1 MLKDLHF
8 RFTGFHGSRG
18 RCHIRLIRAAGDKP
32 LVIVCSQYI
41 NYYGT
46 SVTNA
51 VETIAKKLFYDIANK
66 HIEGDDICSHL
77 CIHRWWDSDVNL
89 FDKLLSFIFPQK
101 YKSRF
106 SSLRIDLVEYFSKI
120 VWVENYPETFSVYS
134 GKKHLAIVKMSNNGY
149 PNWFGIND
157 NLFFKETGFTIS
169 EVLPDDD
176 ELDLNKVE
184 LKIDYAKYDVDEL
197 GNWQGYSIR
206 RWTKKIVEQLPER
219 LSAFRHEHSID
230 NEEDISELSI
240 QDQIS
245 KFFCVEL
252 PAPELFEREFKFS
265 KILGINVKGKEKS
278 TDFVIYKPNREID
291 SLLEV
296 KRTSFYNNN
305 LVNEIKKDIARL
317 ILLSDKLHCYCY
329 FLLYGNVNLLEKELL
344 KLDKYLSLNDEI
356 SFMKKEF
363 LINGGD
369 FKSEYDELIK
379 FRNIN
384 KGHTMLQGKK
394 LNQKNGVFLW
404 QVAVNKEMLTL
415 HRGYE
420 FILWNYK

>member
-18 RCHIRLIRAAGDKP
+18 RCHIRLVRADHDKP
-32 LVIVCSQYI
+32 LVIICSQYI

-51 VETIAKKLFYDIANK
+51 VEIIAEKLFYDIANK
-66 HIEGDDICSHL
+66 RIEGNDISYPL
-77 CIHRWWDSDVNL
+77 SIHRWWDSDVNL
-89 FDKLLSFIFPQK
+89 FDKLISLIFPQK

-106 SSLRIDLVEYFSKI
+106 SSLRLDLVESFSKI
-120 VWVENYPETFSVYS
+120 TWVENYPEAFSKFS
-134 GKKHLAIVKMSNNGY
+134 GKKHLAIVKIDNDGC
-149 PNWFGIND
+149 PHWFGIKD
-157 NLFFKETGFTIS
+157 ELFLKETGFIIS
-169 EVLPDDD
+169 EILPDDA

-184 LKIDYAKYDVDEL
+184 SKMDYSRDDIDEL
-197 GNWQGYSIR
+197 SNRQGYSIR

-219 LSAFRHEHSID
+219 LSAYRYEHSID
-230 NEEDISELSI
+230 NEEGINELSI

-265 KILGINVKGKEKS
+265 KILGINVKGKEKA

-296 KRTSFYNNN
+296 KRTSLYNN
-305 LVNEIKKDIARL
+305 LAIEIKKDIARL
-317 ILLSDKLHCYCY
+317 LLLSDKLHCYCY
-329 FLLYGNVNLLEKELL
+329 FLLYGNIDFLEKELL
-344 KLDKYLSLNDEI
+344 KLDKYLSLNDDV
-356 SFMKKEF
+356 SFMTKDF
-363 LINGGD
+363 LINRGD
-369 FKSEYDELIK
+369 FKSEYDEVIK
-379 FRNIN
+379 SRGIS
-384 KGHTMLQGKK
+384 KGYTMLQGRNI
-394 LNQKNGVFLW
+394 NQKNVVFLW
-404 QVAVNKEMLTL
+404 QIAVNKEMLTL

-420 FILWNYK
+420 FVLWNYK

>member
-18 RCHIRLIRAAGDKP
+18 RCHIRLVRADHDKP
-32 LVIVCSQYI
+32 LVIICSQYI

-51 VETIAKKLFYDIANK
+51 VEIIAEKLFYDIANK
-66 HIEGDDICSHL
+66 RIEGNDISYPL
-77 CIHRWWDSDVNL
+77 SIYRGWDSDINF
-89 FDKLLSFIFPQK
+89 FDKLISLIFPRK

-106 SSLRIDLVEYFSKI
+106 SSLRLDLVESFSKI
-120 VWVENYPETFSVYS
+120 IWIENYPETFSKFS
-134 GKKHLAIVKMSNNGY
+134 EKKHLAIVKIDSDGY
-149 PNWFGIND
+149 PHWFGIRD
-157 NLFFKETGFTIS
+157 ELFFKDTGLSIS
-169 EVLPDDD
+169 EILPDDD

-184 LKIDYAKYDVDEL
+184 SKIDYSRDDIDEL

-219 LSAFRHEHSID
+219 LSAYRYEHSIG
-230 NEEDISELSI
+230 NEEGINELSI

-265 KILGINVKGKEKS
+265 KILGLNVKGKEKA

-296 KRTSFYNNN
+296 KRTSFNNN
-305 LVNEIKKDIARL
+305 LAVEIKKDIARL
-317 ILLSDKLHCYCY
+317 LLLSEKLHCYCY
-329 FLLYGNVNLLEKELL
+329 FLVYGNIDFLEKELL
-344 KLDKYLSLNDEI
+344 KLDKYLSLNDDI
-356 SFMKKEF
+356 SFMTKDF
-363 LINGGD
+363 LINRGD
-369 FKSEYDELIK
+369 FKSEYDEVIK
-379 FRNIN
+379 SRGIS
-384 KGHTMLQGKK
+384 KGYTMLQGRNI
-394 LNQKNGVFLW
+394 NQKNGVFLW
-404 QVAVNKEMLTL
+404 QIAFNKEMLTL

-420 FILWNYK
+420 FILRNYK